1 MSKTRNSEV
10 LASFVKYCEENPEL
24 RFWQALKNW
33 SGCGAIIAR
42 YFLKPF
48 DGQRLSDHD
57 TYNWEDSGQEFS
69 ERFKEEVRKTIE
81 KSKSSS

>member
-33 SGCGAIIAR
+33 SGYRRIIAVVKDIT
-42 YFLKPF
+42 YSTE
-48 DGQRLSDHD
+48 GYD
-57 TYNWEDSGQEFS
+57 TYNWEGKNHEDY
-69 ERFKEEVRKTIE
+69 
-81 KSKSSS
+81 